1 MNIFNWILGFSYML
15 ILGEI
20 EAYQRVY
27 LDVRNRLMYTNCVW
41 VSDLNPIG
49 FWDEARRRR
58 TSSSDSGQHSYL
70 QVVMMI

>member
-49 FWDEARRRR
+49 FWDEARRWR
-58 TSSSDSGQHSYL
+58 TSSSDSGQHNYL